1 MFSFYEQLT
10 LIKWDKFLVVVV
22 VSVTGLFMKNRN
34 PFLIP
39 INPASTKKVIH
50 PSQIS
55 MSGRSITWQQFF
67 VLGSHLNLQKWF
79 LLCFTSYFISTL
91 RLLEQ
96 FKCTCMRS
104 KLKCYLILEYSRKD
118 FSQIVHIW
126 AWIFFCHCAS
136 VEMTPLSGPFHWHFT
151 LFVRIYVTKKDVRCS
166 IYFIFWFCVVFGCE
180 SIGSMK
186 TVLMGYLTR
195 IFLLGIIH
203 WRMKNE

>member
-10 LIKWDKFLVVVV
+10 FIKWDKFLVVVV
-22 VSVTGLFMKNRN
+22 VSLTGLFMKNRN

-39 INPASTKKVIH
+39 INPASTKKVTIH
-50 PSQIS
+50 LKFPCQGEASLDNN
-55 MSGRSITWQQFF
+55 F

-96 FKCTCMRS
+96 FTCTCMWS
-104 KLKCYLILEYSRKD
+104 NKCYFILEYSRKD
-118 FSQIVHIW
+118 FYQIIHIW

-136 VEMTPLSGPFHWHFT
+136 VEMTPLSGPFRWHFT
-151 LFVRIYVTKKDVRCS
+151 LFVRIYVTKKDARCS
-166 IYFIFWFCVVFGCE
+166 IYFIFWSCVVLGCE

>member
-10 LIKWDKFLVVVV
+10 FIKWDKFLVVVV

-39 INPASTKKVIH
+39 INPASTKKVTH

-67 VLGSHLNLQKWF
+67 VLGSHLNLRKWF

-96 FKCTCMRS
+96 FTCTCMWS
-104 KLKCYLILEYSRKD
+104 KFKCYFILEYSRKD
-118 FSQIVHIW
+118 FYQIIHIW
-126 AWIFFCHCAS
+126 AWIFF
-136 VEMTPLSGPFHWHFT
+136 LSLQVCGNDTVWSLSLT
-151 LFVRIYVTKKDVRCS
+151 LYIVCKNICYKKDVRCS
-166 IYFIFWFCVVFGCE
+166 IYFIFWFCVVLGCE

-195 IFLLGIIH
+195 IFLLGIMH